1 MKFLI
6 LFCSATLAV
15 ATDGKQSENPPAAV
29 PTPAP
34 GSPEAELVSAGVQAT
49 VPTTKE
55 ERNKAVA
62 LRVFEEIFNQGKFS
76 VADEIY
82 APDFKNHG
90 LKRIDV
96 TDAGSRLTW
105 TDADL
110 KTDQNAVHD
119 EKKAFP
125 DLKMTVNNM
134 VAEGD
139 LVAVHW
145 TFRGTHTHG
154 GYAGLPATGTKVL
167 MTGITI
173 WRIVDGKI
181 KDEWSS
187 FNEMGAYAQVIAHVK
202 WYLLAGFVGL
212 LLVVVVAERLLCW
225 LIRIAFSK
233 SSIGKRSKS

>member
-1 MKFLI
+1 MKPTLLI
-6 LFCSATLAV
+6 LFSLLL
-15 ATDGKQSENPPAAV
+15 PAA
-29 PTPAP
+29 AH
-34 GSPEAELVSAGVQAT
+34 AT

-90 LKRIDV
+90 LKRVDV
-96 TDAGSRLTW
+96 TATGSRLTW
-105 TDADL
+105 VHADL
-110 KTDQNAVHD
+110 KTDQDAVHA

-145 TFRGTHTHG
+145 IFRGTHTHD
-154 GYAGLPATGTKVL
+154 GYAGLPATGTKVV

-181 KDEWSS
+181 TDEWSS
-187 FNEMGAYAQVIAHVK
+187 FNEMGAYAQIIAHVK
-202 WYLLAGFVGL
+202 WYLLAGFVAF
-212 LLVVVVAERLLCW
+212 LLVVVMAERLLCW
-225 LIRIAFSK
+225 LIRTAFSK
-233 SSIGKRSKS
+233 TLAGRRSNS

>member
-1 MKFLI
+1 MKLTLLI
-6 LFCSATLAV
+6 LFSLLL
-15 ATDGKQSENPPAAV
+15 PAA
-29 PTPAP
+29 AY
-34 GSPEAELVSAGVQAT
+34 AT

-55 ERNKAVA
+55 ERNKAIA

-90 LKRIDV
+90 LNRP
-96 TDAGSRLTW
+96 
-105 TDADL
+105 DADL
-110 KTDQNAVHD
+110 KTDQDAVHD

-125 DLKMTVNNM
+125 DLRMTVNNM

-154 GYAGLPATGTKVL
+154 GYADLPATGTKVS

-202 WYLLAGFVGL
+202 WYLLAGFVAF
-212 LLVVVVAERLLCW
+212 LLVVVIAERLLCW
-225 LIRIAFSK
+225 LIRTAFSK
-233 SSIGKRSKS
+233 SSIGRRSKS

>member
-1 MKFLI
+1 MKPTLLI
-6 LFCSATLAV
+6 LFSLLL
-15 ATDGKQSENPPAAV
+15 PAA
-29 PTPAP
+29 AH
-34 GSPEAELVSAGVQAT
+34 AT
-49 VPTTKE
+49 VPTSKE
-55 ERNKAVA
+55 ESNKAVA

-90 LKRIDV
+90 LKRVDV
-96 TDAGSRLTW
+96 TATGSRLTW
-105 TDADL
+105 VHADL
-110 KTDQNAVHD
+110 KTDQDAVHA

-154 GYAGLPATGTKVL
+154 GYGGLPATGTKVS

-181 KDEWSS
+181 TEEWSS

-202 WYLLAGFVGL
+202 WYLLAAFVAF
-212 LLVVVVAERLLCW
+212 LLVVVMAERLLCW
-225 LIRIAFSK
+225 LIRAAFSK
-233 SSIGKRSKS
+233 SSAERRSKS

>member
-1 MKFLI
+1 MKPTLLI
-6 LFCSATLAV
+6 LFSLLL
-15 ATDGKQSENPPAAV
+15 PAA
-29 PTPAP
+29 AH
-34 GSPEAELVSAGVQAT
+34 AT

-82 APDFKNHG
+82 APDFKNRG
-90 LKRIDV
+90 LDGRYV
-96 TDAGSRLTW
+96 
-105 TDADL
+105 DL
-110 KTDQNAVHD
+110 KIDQDAVHD

-145 TFRGTHTHG
+145 TFRGSHTHG

-181 KDEWSS
+181 TDEWSS
-187 FNEMGAYAQVIAHVK
+187 FNEMGAYAQILAHVK
-202 WYLLAGFVGL
+202 WYLLAGFVAL
-212 LLVVVVAERLLCW
+212 LLVVVIAERLFCW
-225 LIRIAFSK
+225 LMRTAFSK
-233 SSIGKRSKS
+233 SLARRKSKS